1 MFEPG
6 DIISFEKSV
15 HYELESGVCIVGQVD
30 MMTSNCLYEI
40 KCVDSIKQEHILQV
54 ILYGHMTREIGLSK
68 QR

>member
-1 MFEPG
+1 
-6 DIISFEKSV
+6 V
-15 HYELESGVCIVGQVD
+15 HYKLESGVCIVGQVD

-54 ILYGHMTREIGLSK
+54 ILYGHMTREIGLSQ